1 MGGISRLR
9 VDSRIP
15 SSLPHIY
22 NASKSRLM
30 NKGSRKT
37 IKTLCFA
44 VLGMFGVVRGDSG
57 WFRFFGNIPLKF
69 NYKNRIFINCYCWK
83 AKIVTINY
91 SPKTFFN
98 WLPRSNLRDPP
109 INEKSIAEKSI
120 NFTKIEIKKV
130 SRGFQWKS
138 FYCSS
143 LTPTPNY

>member
-1 MGGISRLR
+1 MLLNLSTYIIQNSYSICCVRTR
-9 VDSRIP
+9 
-15 SSLPHIY
+15 
-22 NASKSRLM
+22 
-30 NKGSRKT
+30 KGYFRWKK
-37 IKTLCFA
+37 I

-57 WFRFFGNIPLKF
+57 WFRFFDNIPLKF
-69 NYKNRIFINCYCWK
+69 NYKNRIFINCYCWR